1 MDLSEARHPTRVFRR
16 VVTDFSL
23 DGERRPKASGYRG
36 LWRFRPNGGDSVLIG
51 MCVMS
56 VIDAN
61 AVQPGETRRVA
72 WEFAPPAQGYI
83 EFAEAR

>member
-1 MDLSEARHPTRVFRR
+1 M
-16 VVTDFSL
+16 
-23 DGERRPKASGYRG
+23 
-36 LWRFRPNGGDSVLIG
+36 LIG

-83 EFAEAR
+83 ELLKPGDTAEICEGAIRVGTVRILEFQY